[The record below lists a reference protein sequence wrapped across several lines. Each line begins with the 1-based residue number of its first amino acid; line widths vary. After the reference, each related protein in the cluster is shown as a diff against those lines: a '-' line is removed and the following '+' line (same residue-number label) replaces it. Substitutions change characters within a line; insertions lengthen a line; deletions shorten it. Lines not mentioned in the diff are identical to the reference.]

1 MTHPVLDCAAVS
13 RVYSS
18 GSATLRVLSAVNLSV
33 QAGEQI
39 AIVGAS
45 GSGKS
50 TLLHLLGGLD
60 TPDEGVVRWGGVA
73 IAPLS
78 ASALGALRNRMLGFV
93 YQFHHLLPEFSALE
107 NVAMPLRVRR
117 LPAREADEAAR
128 AMLARVGLAERLAHR
143 PGQLSGGERQ
153 RVALARALVTAPS
166 CVLAD
171 EPTGNLDRSTA
182 RRMFDLIGEL
192 RRELGTAFVIVTHDE
207 ELAARADRVLA
218 LSDGRLVARG

>member
-128 AMLARVGLAERLAHR
+128 FIKIEARFEPTAIVGDRNNTAVLQHFET
-143 PGQLSGGERQ
+143 GQPAKH
-153 RVALARALVTAPS
+153 ALLRALQMQAAAETQLPDAFG
-166 CVLAD
+166 A
-171 EPTGNLDRSTA
+171 
-182 RRMFDLIGEL
+182 EL
-192 RRELGTAFVIVTHDE
+192 HLRHVEI
-207 ELAARADRVLA
+207 
-218 LSDGRLVARG
+218 